1 MAPALW
7 ERERETRWSLGQKQ
21 RELCVCSKYWW
32 WVAQSPDEMERE
44 KKKKG
49 PAPTNYTQG
58 PPDKTVG
65 ASIYTPAHIG
75 KERRRRRE
83 REKKRE
89 REGTFRLIGPAPLFQ
104 KPTAEWLRPSMALIS
119 QDWLRPAATEEKR
132 KAILPSLH
140 FGAAPEW
147 KRLLAECWIASA
159 RRTDQQSLLALYYSG
174 VLLPPAVCCGSF
186 FFFLL
191 VFPFLLLLLI
201 RLPPTHHHHPLQ

>member
-1 MAPALW
+1 MCAVSTGGGSHS
-7 ERERETRWSLGQKQ
+7 RQTRW
-21 RELCVCSKYWW
+21 
-32 WVAQSPDEMERE
+32 RE

-75 KERRRRRE
+75 KERRRRE

-140 FGAAPEW
+140 FGAAPE
-147 KRLLAECWIASA
+147 
-159 RRTDQQSLLALYYSG
+159 
-174 VLLPPAVCCGSF
+174 
-186 FFFLL
+186 
-191 VFPFLLLLLI
+191 
-201 RLPPTHHHHPLQ
+201 